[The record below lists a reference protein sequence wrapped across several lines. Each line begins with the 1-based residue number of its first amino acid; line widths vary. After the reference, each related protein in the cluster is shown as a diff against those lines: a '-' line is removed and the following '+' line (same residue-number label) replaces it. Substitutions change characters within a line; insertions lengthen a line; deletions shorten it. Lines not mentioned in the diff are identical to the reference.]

1 MDIVMIVWLKHFLLL
16 DRNIESHSYRR
27 EVTGRFI
34 VLLSFIILF
43 TLMTGNLIYKNMP
56 VFYVNLVMLAIL
68 AAVFILPRRLR
79 KYDAHFI
86 LHFMAAGILSVV
98 YFNQGQEYTPI
109 WSFLYMF
116 LVMSLHG
123 YKQGIKICAIFLVMI
138 FALLASFTNSTVT
151 MIELIRFVM
160 VSVFTLLFTYLA
172 EMLISRSFEKFIIT
186 KTKLE
191 ELTKTDALTGL
202 YNRRHFDEILSQ
214 QMSIAQRSDELL
226 ALVVIDIDHFK
237 KHNDNYGHPAGDLA
251 LVALAN
257 LLTTKMKRASDRVFR
272 LGGEEFALI
281 YQANNVQNAWLLI
294 EEIRL
299 AVEKLHKDSE
309 LADKIT
315 VSAGLLV
322 IDAKQR
328 LDANQAYEIADELLY
343 QAKESGRNKVVMSV
357 EKAVNS
363 LLSNLKSI

>member
-1 MDIVMIVWLKHFLLL
+1 MKAWLNGFLLL

-43 TLMTGNLIYKNMP
+43 TLMVGNLIYKNMP
-56 VFYVNLVMLAIL
+56 IFYVNFVMLAIL
-68 AAVFILPRRLR
+68 TSVCLLPRRLR

-86 LHFMAAGILSVV
+86 LHFMAAGVISVV

-123 YKQGIKICAIFLVMI
+123 YEQGIKISAIFLAI
-138 FALLASFTNSTVT
+138 LFALLLGFTGSTVT
-151 MIELIRFVM
+151 MIEFIRFVM

-172 EMLISRSFEKFIIT
+172 EMLITRSFEKFITT
-186 KTKLE
+186 KAKLE
-191 ELTKTDALTGL
+191 KLTKTDALTGL
-202 YNRRHFDEILSQ
+202 YNRRHFDEILPQ
-214 QMSIAQRSDELL
+214 QISIAQRGGALL
-226 ALVVIDIDHFK
+226 TLVVIDIDHFK

-257 LLTTKMKRASDRVFR
+257 LLRDKMKRANDTVFR

-281 YQANNVQNAWLLI
+281 YQSKNVQSAWLLT

-299 AVEKLHKDSE
+299 AVEKLHEGCDM
-309 LADKIT
+309 ADKIT

-322 IDAKQR
+322 IDAKQKIS
-328 LDANQAYEIADELLY
+328 ANQAYEVADELLY
-343 QAKESGRNKVVMSV
+343 QAKDSGRNKVVMSV

-363 LLSNLKSI
+363 LLSKLNSI

>member
-1 MDIVMIVWLKHFLLL
+1 MDIVMIAWLKGFLLL
-16 DRNIESHSYRR
+16 ERNIESHHYRR

-43 TLMTGNLIYKNMP
+43 TLMIGNFIANNMP
-56 VFYVNLVMLAIL
+56 VFYVNFVMLSIL
-68 AAVFILPRRLR
+68 TSVCLLPIRLR
-79 KYDAHFI
+79 KYNAHFI
-86 LHFMAAGILSVV
+86 LHFMAVGVLLVV

-123 YKQGIKICAIFLVMI
+123 YEQGLKISAIFLVI
-138 FALLASFTNSTVT
+138 LFTLLFSYTNSTVT
-151 MIELIRFVM
+151 MVEFIRFVM
-160 VSVFTLLFTYLA
+160 VSAFTLLFTYLA

-202 YNRRHFDEILSQ
+202 YNRRHFDDILPQ
-214 QMSIAQRSDELL
+214 QINIAQRGDELL
-226 ALVVIDIDHFK
+226 TLLIIDIDHFK
-237 KHNDNYGHPAGDLA
+237 KHNDSYGHPAGD
-251 LVALAN
+251 VALIALAD
-257 LLTTKMKRASDRVFR
+257 LLSEKMKRANDTVFR
-272 LGGEEFALI
+272 IGGEEFALI
-281 YQANNVQNAWLLI
+281 YQSKSVKNSWQLA

-299 AVEKLHKDSE
+299 AVAKLHVNSNMV
-309 LADKIT
+309 DKIT

-322 IDAKQR
+322 MDAKQKVS
-328 LDANQAYEIADELLY
+328 ANQAYEIADELLY
-343 QAKESGRNKVVMSV
+343 QAKDSGRNKVVMSV

-363 LLSNLKSI
+363 LLTTIR